1 MALLRDIRKGASH
14 PLGGWAAG
22 GAVVFW
28 TMVGVSVGLGLAM
41 LLNLSSSATSLIV
54 GLAAV
59 LGVGLGFYAGLGAT
73 TLARVLALPGVI
85 LEYLQ

>member
-14 PLGGWAAG
+14 PLGGWAGG

-28 TMVGVSVGLGLAM
+28 TMVGAGVGLRLAM
-41 LLNLSSSATSLIV
+41 PLNLSPAATSLLV
-54 GLAAV
+54 DVAAV
-59 LGVGLGFYAGLGAT
+59 SGGGLGFYAGLGAT